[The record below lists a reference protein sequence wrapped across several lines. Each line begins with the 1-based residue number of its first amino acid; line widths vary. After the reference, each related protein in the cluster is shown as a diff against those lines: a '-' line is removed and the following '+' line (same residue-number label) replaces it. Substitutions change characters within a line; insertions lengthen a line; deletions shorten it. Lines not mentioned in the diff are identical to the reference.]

1 MLFCVW
7 EDASVWS
14 HWNHSFVMYLSN
26 LGPVSCVA
34 ITWVSSSLTAGSGCN
49 LMAAKWQVFF
59 SSWCPHQLTI
69 GCGCSCWWLWHPL
82 STDMVGNTP
91 CLSVF
96 GHAFQK
102 ELCVL
107 WAGLL
112 TFLMESSLLES
123 FSSSSCVAFRVGPR
137 MQMRY
142 MSVFLPFFQFFCL

>member
-1 MLFCVW
+1 
-7 EDASVWS
+7 
-14 HWNHSFVMYLSN
+14 
-26 LGPVSCVA
+26 
-34 ITWVSSSLTAGSGCN
+34 
-49 LMAAKWQVFF
+49 
-59 SSWCPHQLTI
+59 
-69 GCGCSCWWLWHPL
+69 
-82 STDMVGNTP
+82 MVGNTP

-142 MSVFLPFFQFFCL
+142 MSVFLPFSSLSAFSPAAQNTERFSEFNPKRVIKKDQEVYLMGGGRRQYKCKLPGEQFLTLYFLLDSR